1 MQRNNSTQ
9 RLALLTTGGTFEKQ
23 YCPDQNGLGF
33 TKSGLPAWAAQCRL
47 PTNTR
52 LETVML
58 VDSLD
63 MTEEQR
69 QTLAEAVANSP
80 EHRLVIIHGTDTLV
94 RSANLIAL
102 HKRPEQ
108 TVVLTGAMIPASQP
122 NSDALFNL
130 GLAVAAAQLCPAG
143 LYIAIS
149 GSVMLASNASKN
161 HQLGRFEGTAVYLPM
176 QN

>member
-1 MQRNNSTQ
+1 MQRNNPTAS
-9 RLALLTTGGTFEKQ
+9 LAILTTGGTFEKQ

-33 TKSGLPAWAAQCRL
+33 TQSGLAAWATQCRL

-63 MTEEQR
+63 MTEDQR
-69 QTLAEAVANSP
+69 QTLALAVAESP
-80 EHRLVIIHGTDTLV
+80 ENRLIIIHGTDTMV
-94 RSANLIAL
+94 RSADFIAL
-102 HKRPEQ
+102 HKRAEQ
-108 TVVLTGAMIPASQP
+108 TVVFTGAMIPASQP

-143 LYIAIS
+143 CYIAMS
-149 GSVMLASNASKN
+149 GSIWLAKDASKN
-161 HQLGRFEGTAVYLPM
+161 HLQGRFEGTPVYLPI